1 MPTRWQQ
8 GREALEK
15 AKEIAESQE
24 LEVIYGDTDS
34 IMIHTRTTDFQAA
47 KQSGVNLE
55 KMINKTVRLLA
66 E

>member
-1 MPTRWQQ
+1 
-8 GREALEK
+8 
-15 AKEIAESQE
+15 
-24 LEVIYGDTDS
+24 
-34 IMIHTRTTDFQAA
+34 MIHTRTTDFQAA